1 MTATDEC
8 AWLDAVNWNQE
19 GLVPVIAQDNATG
32 RVLTLAWMNRDA
44 LLQTVQT
51 GKAVYWSRSRNKL
64 WQKGEQ
70 SGNTQ
75 LVQGIFLD
83 CDKDSI
89 VLRVNQTGNIA
100 CHTGRYSC
108 FFHRFENGKWIV
120 NEPVVKDPAEIY
132 K

>member
-8 AWLDAVNWNQE
+8 AWLDAVNWNRE

-51 GKAVYWSRSRNKL
+51 GKAVYWSRSRKRL

-75 LVQGIFLD
+75 LVQDIFLD

-89 VLRVNQTGNIA
+89 MLRVNQTGNLA

>member
-1 MTATDEC
+1 MTAVDEC
-8 AWLDAVNWNQE
+8 AWLDAVNWNPE

-32 RVLTLAWMNRDA
+32 RVLTLAWMNREA

-51 GKAVYWSRSRNKL
+51 GKAVYWSRSRKRL
-64 WQKGEQ
+64 WQKGEL

-75 LVQGIFLD
+75 LVQDILLD

-89 VLRVNQTGNIA
+89 VLKVDQTGNLA

-108 FFHRFENGKWIV
+108 FFHRFENGKWTV